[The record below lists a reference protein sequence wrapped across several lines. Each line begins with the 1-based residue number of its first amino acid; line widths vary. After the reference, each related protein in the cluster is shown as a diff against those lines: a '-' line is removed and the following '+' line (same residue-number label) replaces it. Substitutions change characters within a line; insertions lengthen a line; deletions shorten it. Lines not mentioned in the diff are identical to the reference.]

1 MDEEKIFD
9 ENVDETQSEEIAET
23 KEDLNTHEADNHTD
37 LGRIESDI
45 AALREQISN
54 AFNEIEDHRK
64 WIENIM
70 KGTGAVLHDDGV
82 SQTDESEDEIDE
94 IAEADRRWYEAQ
106 KDYIV

>member
-1 MDEEKIFD
+1 MDEERILD

-54 AFNEIEDHRK
+54 AINEINDHRK
-64 WIENIM
+64 WIDNIM
-70 KGTGAVLHDDGV
+70 KGTGAVLHDDT
-82 SQTDESEDEIDE
+82 QADESEDEIDE